1 MPLATPPTT
10 AARSRG
16 ATLTRGPRRV
26 FARHRRALGAMLL
39 GVAVL
44 ACVQAFAAPGRP
56 TTQVVVAA
64 RPVAAGVSLTA
75 ADLTTVTLPVEAA
88 PPSSPALDDLVGRA
102 TASPIGE
109 GEAVTETRLSS
120 ATTFATGSGEV
131 AVPVRLPDPAM
142 AALLRVGDVVDLVAT
157 AAEDGTT
164 TTVARNVRVSAL
176 PQPVDDP
183 GGELVSGRLVVFAA
197 DPGDALDIAR
207 AGAQD
212 FLTIA
217 FRSSVAAR

>member
-1 MPLATPPTT
+1 MPLAAPPTT

-26 FARHRRALGAMLL
+26 FARHRRALGAALL

-44 ACVQAFAAPGRP
+44 VGVQAFATPAPP
-56 TTQVVVAA
+56 TTEVVVAA
-64 RPVAAGVSLTA
+64 RPVAAGAELTR
-75 ADLTTVTLPVEAA
+75 ADLTTLAVPADVAPPAA
-88 PPSSPALDDLVGRA
+88 PSIDELVGRA
-102 TASPIGE
+102 TAGPIAE
-109 GEAVTETRLSS
+109 REPVTETRLASV
-120 ATTFATGSGEV
+120 ATIAAGAGEV

-142 AALLRVGDVVDLVAT
+142 ADLLRVGDVVDLVAT

-164 TTVARNVRVSAL
+164 TTVARDVRVSAL
-176 PQPVDDP
+176 PRPAEDP
-183 GGELVSGRLVVFAA
+183 AGELVSGRLVVFAA
-197 DPGDALDIAR
+197 PPGDALDIAR

-212 FLTIA
+212 FLTLA